1 MARYGRRIASISAL
15 ALTSAFTLSACAE
28 TGSGNLEELQDAG
41 TIKVGFAGEEPYSF
55 EKGGELDGA
64 VIALHKEVFGNL
76 GIDQVDGQ
84 LTEWDGLIPG
94 LNAGRYDAIS
104 AGMSILPERCEQADF
119 SIPEI
124 MYTTAFLVKEG
135 NPMDLHDM
143 QDVQESGAKFA
154 AMSGA
159 IEDGYAKEMGI
170 KTLNVGSPQDG
181 LDAVVGGRADV
192 FALTAIS
199 LRTMAEQNADKPI
212 EVTEPFVAVVNG
224 EEQIGAGAT
233 VFRKDDDELREAYN
247 EEAAKI
253 INDPEEFE
261 RVLGP
266 YGFTEAERPKGD
278 ITTEQL
284 CEGDL
289 PKVDETETAT
299 ETATETGTATESP
312 AEDDTATETETE
324 TEMETETATP
334 TESPTATETP

>member
-1 MARYGRRIASISAL
+1 MTRYGRRIASLSAL
-15 ALTSAFTLSACAE
+15 ALASGLTLTACAE
-28 TGSGNLEELQDAG
+28 TGSGELDELKEAG

-55 EKGGELDGA
+55 ERGGELDGA

-76 GIDQVDGQ
+76 GIEEVDGQ

-124 MYTTAFLVKEG
+124 MYTTAFLVREG
-135 NPMDLHDM
+135 NPKGLETM
-143 QDVQESGAKFA
+143 QDVQESGARFA

-199 LRTMAEQNADKPI
+199 LRAMAEKNTDKPI
-212 EVTEPFVAVVNG
+212 EVTEPFTAVVNG
-224 EEQIGAGAT
+224 EEQVGAGAT
-233 VFRKDDDELREAYN
+233 VFRKDQDELREAYN

-266 YGFTEAERPKGD
+266 YGFTEAERPQGD

-284 CEGDL
+284 CAGDL
-289 PKVDETETAT
+289 PQADEEATAT
-299 ETATETGTATESP
+299 ETATETETTTESP
-312 AEDDTATETETE
+312 AEEDTATDMGTD
-324 TEMETETATP
+324 METDMETP
-334 TESPTATETP
+334 MESPTATESE